1 MQKNY
6 VEKSYSK
13 STSFLDLESKC
24 YIYWFC
30 KAKKT
35 FREDLVESTN
45 YHYIQEFLQK
55 LYQGTPKPFILRSL
69 AQNQR
74 VYWFFKVKVI
84 FI

>member
-13 STSFLDLESKC
+13 STSLLDLESKC
-24 YIYWFC
+24 YIFWFC

-55 LYQGTPKPFILRSL
+55 LCQWTPKTLILRNL
-69 AQNQR
+69 TQNHR
-74 VYWFFKVKVI
+74 VY
-84 FI
+84 